1 MNSINPKASKKG
13 RRRKIIPSSTCGH
26 SGGSREGR
34 TEKAAPTYT
43 PCCSVA
49 ESSSTLCDPVNCSP
63 PGSPVHGISQARILE
78 WAAISFSRGSS
89 WSRDQT
95 QVSCTSCIADGFFA
109 TELPAILLSLILISK
124 QTIRLFCGGKIILNY
139 LTGKQNEP
147 MGFHGWGFQAEAKPT
162 SDGRKAA
169 QPSRMEEIK
178 PQTAHV
184 AWWDAEKVN
193 GCEKGFELRAEVRNR
208 VI

>member
-1 MNSINPKASKKG
+1 M
-13 RRRKIIPSSTCGH
+13 
-26 SGGSREGR
+26 
-34 TEKAAPTYT
+34 
-43 PCCSVA
+43 
-49 ESSSTLCDPVNCSP
+49 DCSP
-63 PGSPVHGISQARILE
+63 PGSAVHGISQARILE